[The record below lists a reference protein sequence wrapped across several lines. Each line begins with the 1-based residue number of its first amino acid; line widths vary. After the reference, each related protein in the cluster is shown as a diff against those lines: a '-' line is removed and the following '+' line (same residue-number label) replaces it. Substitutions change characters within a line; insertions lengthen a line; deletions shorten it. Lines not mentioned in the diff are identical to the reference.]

1 MKRRLSINMRNALVV
16 TLALAL
22 VARGAVAA
30 DDKAQAQVL
39 LREGNALLKQG
50 RADEALGKF
59 IDAYRLFPSP
69 KLHYNLG
76 QAHAALPG
84 HEAQAYVELS
94 QFIDEAAD
102 ASAELRAAAN
112 TKRQQLRAKVALVTV
127 LAPGA
132 GDDADVLVD
141 GVAAGKISAGSTP
154 KDRPV
159 VVGAGTHRLVVAR
172 GPLVHGEQ
180 AIVIAGGETL
190 DIRVGI
196 AAAVPAAASSP
207 SVLPAAPAPAA
218 GGDASTPA
226 LTLPAAPPS
235 ASGGSTWT
243 WQRGTSLAL
252 GALAV
257 ASLALGIVE
266 HIARED
272 KAEEFR
278 DAGCGTVNLLL
289 SGCQTRYDAVKSAEK
304 WMAVGYVSAAVLGG
318 ASVTL
323 LWLSPSPADRSP
335 AGAVAAMNTG
345 RVTVTL
351 QGRF

>member
-1 MKRRLSINMRNALVV
+1 M
-16 TLALAL
+16 
-22 VARGAVAA
+22 AA

-39 LREGNALLKQG
+39 LREGNGLLKQG
-50 RADEALGKF
+50 RAGEALSKF
-59 IDAYRLFPSP
+59 TEAYRLFPSP

-94 QFIDEAAD
+94 QFIDEAQD
-102 ASAELRAAAN
+102 AAAELRAAAD

-132 GDDADVLVD
+132 PGDADADVLVD
-141 GVAAGKISAGSTP
+141 GVVAGKISGGSTP

-159 VVGAGTHRLVVAR
+159 VVGAGTHKLVVAR

-190 DIRVGI
+190 DIRVGTPVA
-196 AAAVPAAASSP
+196 AAAVASSP
-207 SVLPAAPAPAA
+207 AALTTAPAPAA
-218 GGDASTPA
+218 GADTSTPA
-226 LTLPAAPPS
+226 VTMAAPPPS
-235 ASGGSTWT
+235 ESGSSPWT

-257 ASLALGIVE
+257 ASLAFGIVE

-272 KAEEFR
+272 KADEFR
-278 DAGCGTVNLLL
+278 DAGCGTKDLTL
-289 SGCQTRYDAVKSAEK
+289 GDCQTRHDAVKSAEK
-304 WMAVGYVSAAVLGG
+304 WMAVGYAGAAVLGG

-323 LWLSPSPADRSP
+323 LWLSPSPADRAP
-335 AGAVAAMNTG
+335 TGAVAGNNIG
-345 RVTVTL
+345 GVTVTF

>member
-1 MKRRLSINMRNALVV
+1 MKRRLSIDMRNALVV
-16 TLALAL
+16 ALALAL
-22 VARGAVAA
+22 VAHGAVAA

-39 LREGNALLKQG
+39 LHEGNALLKQG

-94 QFIDEAAD
+94 QFIDDAPD

-132 GDDADVLVD
+132 GDDAAVLVD
-141 GVAAGKISAGSTP
+141 GVVAGKVASGSTP
-154 KDRPV
+154 AGRPV
-159 VVGAGTHRLVVAR
+159 VVGAGTHKLMVAR
-172 GPLVHGEQ
+172 GALVHGEQ

-190 DIRVGI
+190 DIRVGGAS
-196 AAAVPAAASSP
+196 AAAAAASSP
-207 SVLPAAPAPAA
+207 SAPPAAPAPAA
-218 GGDASTPA
+218 RTEASTLA
-226 LTLPAAPPS
+226 LTLPAAPPP
-235 ASGGSTWT
+235 AAGGSTWT

-252 GALAV
+252 GVLAV
-257 ASLALGIVE
+257 ASLALGIVQ

-278 DAGCGTVNLLL
+278 DAGCGTANLLL
-289 SGCQTRYDAVKSAEK
+289 IGCQTRYDAVKSAEK
-304 WMAVGYVSAAVLGG
+304 WMAVGYVGAAVLGG

-323 LWLSPSPADRSP
+323 LWLSPSPVDRSP
-335 AGAVAAMNTG
+335 AGAVAGMNISG
-345 RVTVTL
+345 VTVTL
-351 QGRF
+351 QGRY